1 MHAASSGEGY
11 FCRTTNEI
19 DELLIAQTWPELE
32 VHIFR
37 RVQFSLRGIFDEAL
51 LADASKEIP
60 DGEYFHI
67 VSLDD
72 YYPSECV
79 WRGGGDSHAKLRQY
93 FSELVGQRVGIGYD
107 PFDRDYALTY
117 TTPDEVMVLN
127 LTRKHGHDGR

>member
-1 MHAASSGEGY
+1 MKCESMTDLSLEQREKLDKWLGASGELYVFIHRVHAASSGEGY

-79 WRGGGDSHAKLRQY
+79 WRGGGDSH
-93 FSELVGQRVGIGYD
+93 
-107 PFDRDYALTY
+107 
-117 TTPDEVMVLN
+117 
-127 LTRKHGHDGR
+127 